1 MVDTRRNCAAR
12 SSIMTAYRA
21 PDFKERAAL
30 SKQTKQKALDH
41 LRAKAADKAAPTADD
56 DAKK

>member
-1 MVDTRRNCAAR
+1 
-12 SSIMTAYRA
+12 MTAYRA

-30 SKQTKQKALDH
+30 SKQTKQKALDQ
-41 LRAKAADKAAPTADD
+41 LRAKAAKSAAPAPDD

>member
-1 MVDTRRNCAAR
+1 
-12 SSIMTAYRA
+12 MTAYRA

-30 SKQTKQKALDH
+30 SKQTKQKALDQ
-41 LRAKAADKAAPTADD
+41 LRAKATKNAAPAATDD

>member
-1 MVDTRRNCAAR
+1 
-12 SSIMTAYRA
+12 MTAYRA

-41 LRAKAADKAAPTADD
+41 LRAKSADKAAPTADD

>member
-1 MVDTRRNCAAR
+1 
-12 SSIMTAYRA
+12 MTAYRA